1 MKIKILIIGA
11 AKSGIS
17 VAKLLANRN
26 NDITI
31 TDLNDID
38 EYNKQLLKSLNIKIV
53 ITNNQ
58 VDLLNK
64 DWDLIIKIPQ

>member
-1 MKIKILIIGA
+1 MYENKKILIIGA

-38 EYNKQLLKSLNIKIV
+38 EYNKQLLKSLNI
-53 ITNNQ
+53 
-58 VDLLNK
+58 
-64 DWDLIIKIPQ
+64 